1 MARKS
6 LELRLSQTQ
15 SLMEAYDASGLEN
28 DRSYRFMSDMA
39 YRMNLGK
46 GMSTGQ
52 RRYLDNLIDQGV
64 PKPKNESRV
73 KEILAAAGVDGM
85 QNVKTTLHDFAFK
98 VGKGWSLSE
107 KQEKFLAN
115 LLVKAETLKIDGR
128 FRPSDEM
135 VEDLENANAVCATK
149 NSWYWNHRP
158 GISKAHDK
166 VKQWLDWNRRNNV
179 SEDLK
184 DRGIDEEVIKVGCF
198 VGEEPLIDQWACD
211 KLLSAVKNQINELR
225 NPKHAIGDMR
235 WSRNPRGT
243 KKLAL
248 ISGIPQVTRGEVVYP
263 CLIEGGII
271 EVSTKN
277 LLKRR
282 G

>member
-1 MARKS
+1 
-6 LELRLSQTQ
+6 
-15 SLMEAYDASGLEN
+15 MEAYDASGLEN

-73 KEILAAAGVDGM
+73 KEILAAAEVDGM

-115 LLVKAETLKIDGR
+115 LLVKAETLKVEGR

-135 VEDLENANAVCATK
+135 LMDLENANAVCATK
-149 NSWYWNHRP
+149 NGWYWNHRP
-158 GISKAHDK
+158 GIAKAYEK
-166 VKQWLDWNRRNNV
+166 VSNWLDWNRRNEVSKELKAKGIPSNV
-179 SEDLK
+179 VD
-184 DRGIDEEVIKVGCF
+184 DGHF

-211 KLLSAVKNQINELR
+211 KLLSSVKNQINELH
-225 NPKHAIGDMR
+225 NPKHAVGDMR
-235 WSRNPRGT
+235 WSRNPGGP

-248 ISGIPQVTRGEVVYP
+248 VSGAPQVMRGEVVYP
-263 CLIEGGII
+263 CLIDGGII
-271 EVSTKN
+271 DVSSKD